1 MAINRINY
9 STLYSITKQE
19 EFMCILDK
27 EISITEKTICLIY
40 QHIFTMSMFTLDI

>member
-27 EISITEKTICLIY
+27 EIFTNKTRS
-40 QHIFTMSMFTLDI
+40 QKKQFA